1 MSKIQKEIQTDI
13 FFNGP
18 VQAIFRVYSDFFMY
32 KSGVY
37 ERFEIFEF
45 DNVDAY
51 HAVKILGWGTE
62 DDIPYWVRTYRIVKN
77 YSY

>member
-1 MSKIQKEIQTDI
+1 
-13 FFNGP
+13 
-18 VQAIFRVYSDFFMY
+18 MY

-45 DNVDAY
+45 DNEDAY

-62 DDIPYWVRTYRIVKN
+62 DDIPYWVRTNRIVKN